1 MSPEARGIL
10 TSDLVAILRSLG
22 TTLLSVRTARG
33 LSLREVS
40 RATGVSFSTITRIEH
55 GEDCNLSSAI
65 AVIEWLGRP

>member
-1 MSPEARGIL
+1 MSPEPRGVL

-22 TTLLSVRTARG
+22 ITLLSVRTARG

-55 GEDCNLSSAI
+55 GEDCNPSNAI